1 MGKSACIVALAVV
14 ASVSLASCGSRT
26 DAPPTHPI
34 TSDTASVA
42 HDRLVGP
49 DEFAAA
55 IAEFDRLTINVHVP
69 YEGDIAGTDLSI
81 PFDQIIEQADRLP
94 RDRGAA
100 IAIYC
105 RSGPMSA
112 TAAEALNTLGY
123 TDVVELEGGMKAW
136 QANGRPLIGA

>member
-1 MGKSACIVALAVV
+1 MVKSLCIGVLAVV
-14 ASVSLASCGSRT
+14 AAVSLASCGSPADGPAT
-26 DAPPTHPI
+26 TPI

-42 HDRLVGP
+42 HHRLVGP

-81 PFDQIIEQADRLP
+81 PFDQIVEQADRLP
-94 RDRGAA
+94 RDRDAA

-112 TAAEALNTLGY
+112 TAAEALNTLGH

-136 QANGRPLIGA
+136 QASGRPLIGA